1 MHRARL
7 MTLAG
12 LAGALCGFGAG
23 QAAAG
28 ETRGYVVKWFVN
40 ASHSQEGD
48 CPDGL
53 NWSVEENLRLILRQ
67 QGKSEAEIAE
77 ASAQQL
83 ASNGTL
89 QMRGRIDGKPV
100 NVYLNPTAVPDPGAH
115 PMMGKVSWG
124 FDLDGRTS
132 LEDFTDP
139 DTGETGVDN
148 QLFRALGCF
157 VPYRSA
163 PPDPGRIAFWDMVRD
178 AMPAWLIEIGDIE
191 DPQNDDDVSVGLY
204 QALEP
209 ITRTLSDGGPERDL
223 TYRIDPNPRHQN
235 QTRGRISDGVLTTM
249 PFSVDMMFDPENIP
263 EFHFRDARLRLRLD
277 ADGELRGIL
286 GGFHDWRQ
294 IYWGI
299 ASPGVFAESVTS
311 QNLPGMYYLM
321 RKLADGY
328 PDPVTG
334 ENTAISA
341 TFRIEAVPA
350 FVVRD

>member
-1 MHRARL
+1 VRRGSL
-7 MTLAG
+7 MALAV
-12 LAGALCGFGAG
+12 LAGAVCWPAG
-23 QAAAG
+23 RVALAG

-40 ASHSQEGD
+40 ASHSEEGD

-53 NWSVEENLRLILRQ
+53 NWSVEENLRLILKQ
-67 QGKSEAEIAE
+67 QGKSDAEIE
-77 ASAQQL
+77 RTSAQQL
-83 ASNGTL
+83 AANGTL

-115 PMMGKVSWG
+115 AMMGKVSLG
-124 FDLDGRTS
+124 FDLDGKATA
-132 LEDFTDP
+132 EDFTDP
-139 DTGETGVDN
+139 ETGEQGIDN

-178 AMPAWLIEIGDIE
+178 AMPAWLIEIGDI
-191 DPQNDDDVSVGLY
+191 DDAQNDEDVSVGFY

-209 ITRTLSDGGPERDL
+209 ITRTLVDGGPERDL
-223 TYRIDPNPRHQN
+223 TYRVDPNPRHQN
-235 QTRGRISDGVLTTM
+235 RTRGRIKDGVLTTA
-249 PFSVDMMFDPENIP
+249 PFSMNMMFDPENIP

-277 ADGELRGIL
+277 PDGELRGIL
-286 GGFHDWRQ
+286 GGYHDWQQ

-311 QNLPGMYYLM
+311 QNMPGMYYLM

-334 ENTAISA
+334 KNTAISV

-350 FVVRD
+350 FVVRE

>member
-1 MHRARL
+1 MRSSRVIAL
-7 MTLAG
+7 VG
-12 LAGALCGFGAG
+12 LAGVLSIQGGA
-23 QAAAG
+23 AAHAG
-28 ETRGYVVKWFVN
+28 ETRGYVVRWFVN
-40 ASHSQEGD
+40 ASHSQDGD

-53 NWSVEENLRLILRQ
+53 NWSVEENLRLILKQ
-67 QGKSEAEIAE
+67 QGKSDAEIAR

-83 ASNGTL
+83 AANGTL

-115 PMMGKVSWG
+115 AMMGKISPG
-124 FDLDGRTS
+124 FDLDGKTTA
-132 LEDFTDP
+132 EDFTDP
-139 DTGETGVDN
+139 ETGEQGIDN

-163 PPDPGRIAFWDMVRD
+163 PPDLGRISFWDMVRD
-178 AMPAWLIEIGDIE
+178 AMPAWLIEIGDID
-191 DPQNDDDVSVGLY
+191 DPRNDEDVSVGLY

-209 ITRTLSDGGPERDL
+209 ITRTLADGGPERDL
-223 TYRIDPNPRHQN
+223 TYRVDPIPLHQN
-235 QTRGRISDGVLTTM
+235 RTRGRIKDGVLTTA
-249 PFSVDMMFDPENIP
+249 PFSVNMMFDPENIP
-263 EFHFRDARLRLRLD
+263 EFHFRDARLRLRLEPG
-277 ADGELRGIL
+277 GELRGIL
-286 GGFHDWRQ
+286 GGYHDWRQ

-311 QNLPGMYYLM
+311 QNMPGMYYLM

-328 PDPVTG
+328 PDATTG

-350 FVVRD
+350 FVVRE